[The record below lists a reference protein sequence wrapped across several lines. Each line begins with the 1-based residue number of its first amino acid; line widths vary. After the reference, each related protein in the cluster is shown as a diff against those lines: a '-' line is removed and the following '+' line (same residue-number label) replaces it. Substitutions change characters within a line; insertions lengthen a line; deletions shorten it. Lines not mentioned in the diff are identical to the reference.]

1 MTLPLSVLAILFA
14 YLLGSISFS
23 YLVCRRARGIDIR
36 DVGSRN
42 PGAANTFRQVGP
54 LAGLAVLLADMLKG
68 AAAVIPPVLFDAPEW
83 AVFLSAVAVLA
94 GHNWPVFLGFRGGK
108 GAATVL
114 GISFA
119 MLPMIT
125 AVATVPAAVV
135 IVMSRNVVLGGA
147 VGFVLLN
154 ALTIGTRQP
163 GNLIALCLLLSAIIV
178 ATHLAGSWAHYV
190 EAIRTRQWGVMLW
203 VE

>member
-1 MTLPLSVLAILFA
+1 MTLLLSALAILLA
-14 YLLGSISFS
+14 YLLGSVSFS

-42 PGAANTFRQVGP
+42 PGAANTFRQVGAV
-54 LAGLAVLLADMLKG
+54 AGLVVLLADMLKG
-68 AAAVIPPVLFDAPEW
+68 AAAVTPLVLLDAPEW
-83 AVFLSAVAVLA
+83 AIFLSAVAVLA

-119 MLPMIT
+119 MLPLIT

-147 VGFVLLN
+147 VGFLLLN

-178 ATHLAGSWAHYV
+178 ATHLAGSWSHYV
-190 EAIRTRQWGVMLW
+190 EAIRTRQWSVMLW

>member
-1 MTLPLSVLAILFA
+1 MTLTLSALAILFA
-14 YLLGSISFS
+14 YLLGSVSFS

-54 LAGLAVLLADMLKG
+54 LAGLVVLLADVLKG
-68 AAAVIPPVLFDAPEW
+68 AAAVLPPVLFDAPEW
-83 AVFLSAVAVLA
+83 AIFLSAVAVLA
-94 GHNWPVFLGFRGGK
+94 GHNWPVFLSFRGGK

-119 MLPMIT
+119 MLPIMT

-178 ATHLAGSWAHYV
+178 ATHLAASWSHYV

>member
-1 MTLPLSVLAILFA
+1 MTFLPAAIAVVLA
-14 YLLGSISFS
+14 YLLGSVSFS

-54 LAGLAVLLADMLKG
+54 AAGLAVLLADMLKG
-68 AAAVIPPVLFDAPEW
+68 AVAVYPLVLLDAPEW

-119 MLPMIT
+119 MLPMMT
-125 AVATVPAAVV
+125 AIAAAPAALV

-154 ALTIGTRQP
+154 ALTIGTQQP
-163 GNLIALCLLLSAIIV
+163 GRLIALCLLLSAIIV
-178 ATHLAGSWAHYV
+178 ATHLAGSWSRYV

>member
-1 MTLPLSVLAILFA
+1 MTFLLPALAISVA
-14 YLLGSISFS
+14 YLLGSVSFS

-54 LAGLAVLLADMLKG
+54 LAGLVVLLADILKG
-68 AAAVIPPVLFDAPEW
+68 AVAVLPLVLFDAPEW
-83 AVFLSAVAVLA
+83 AIFLSAVAVLA

-135 IVMSRNVVLGGA
+135 ILMSRNVVLGGS
-147 VGFVLLN
+147 VGFLLLN

-178 ATHLAGSWAHYV
+178 ATHLAGSWSHYV

>member
-1 MTLPLSVLAILFA
+1 MTLLLPALAILLA
-14 YLLGSISFS
+14 YLLGSVSFS

-54 LAGLAVLLADMLKG
+54 VAGLVVLLADMLKG
-68 AAAVIPPVLFDAPEW
+68 AVAVLPPVLFDAPEW

-119 MLPMIT
+119 MLPMMT

-135 IVMSRNVVLGGA
+135 ILMSRNDVLGGA
-147 VGFVLLN
+147 VGFLLLN

-178 ATHLAGSWAHYV
+178 ATHLAGSWSQYV

>member
-1 MTLPLSVLAILFA
+1 LILLLSVLAILLA

-23 YLVCRRARGIDIR
+23 YMVCRRARGIDIR
-36 DVGSRN
+36 DIGSRN
-42 PGAANTFRQVGP
+42 PGAANTFRQAGP
-54 LAGLAVLLADMLKG
+54 LAGLAVLLADMAKG
-68 AAAVIPPVLFDAPEW
+68 AVAVTPHALFDAPEW

-119 MLPMIT
+119 MLPMMT
-125 AVATVPAAVV
+125 AVATAPAAIV

-147 VGFVLLN
+147 VGFLLLN

-163 GNLIALCLLLSAIIV
+163 GSLIALCLLLSAIIV
-178 ATHLAGSWAHYV
+178 ATHLAGSWSHYM

>member
-1 MTLPLSVLAILFA
+1 MLPL
-14 YLLGSISFS
+14 
-23 YLVCRRARGIDIR
+23 
-36 DVGSRN
+36 
-42 PGAANTFRQVGP
+42 
-54 LAGLAVLLADMLKG
+54 
-68 AAAVIPPVLFDAPEW
+68 VLFDAPEW
-83 AVFLSAVAVLA
+83 AIFLSAVAVLA